1 MRGEKFPSQF
11 ERPKI
16 TILLDGRPFRLIGM
30 PMPLRTVTM
39 GWDGSRSFAEALC
52 LSVIATLT
60 GTGTRA
66 VAHRQMD

>member
-1 MRGEKFPSQF
+1 
-11 ERPKI
+11 
-16 TILLDGRPFRLIGM
+16 M

-60 GTGTRA
+60 GTGGRA